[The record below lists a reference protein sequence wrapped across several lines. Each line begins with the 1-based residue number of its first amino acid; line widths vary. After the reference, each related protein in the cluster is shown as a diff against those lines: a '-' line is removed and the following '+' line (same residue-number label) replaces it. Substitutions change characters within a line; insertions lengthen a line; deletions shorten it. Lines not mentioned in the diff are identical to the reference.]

1 MLKLNVSGKMTSI
14 VGFLIV
20 MILSIVSVL
29 GYFQTKN
36 NTFELIKDVQ
46 LKTMDDV
53 TLTFNNYGQSKR
65 NAINTLADE
74 LSKVP
79 LDDKE
84 QILSLIGSFQK
95 AFNFQLTFF
104 GIEELNG
111 VFLSNGQFLNSAK
124 GFNLQNSIWYTQ
136 AKQAKA
142 VIATNPYRSSTDGV
156 VTMTYAA
163 PVYKN
168 GNFIGVVGG
177 DYTLSSFSK
186 DVLAFGSSANTYA
199 VVYNNEGE
207 IMFHENQDKI
217 LTKDQL
223 GTNISKIINTNPSY
237 YLDPDNRDS
246 LFEAKDD
253 KGIAYQVMCNATIN
267 PNFKVCTITADH
279 AYTNP
284 VEKAL
289 FAQIIVGLIAIVIAL
304 IIVKLV
310 IQYNLSP

>member
-14 VGFLIV
+14 VGFLIIV
-20 MILSIVSVL
+20 ILSIVSVL

-53 TLTFNNYGQSKR
+53 TLTFNNYASSKR
-65 NAINTLADE
+65 KAVQILADE
-74 LSKVP
+74 LAKAP

-84 QILSLIGSFQK
+84 QILSLISSFQK
-95 AFNFQLTFF
+95 AFDFQLAFF

-111 VFLSNGQFLNSAK
+111 VFLSNGQYLSQQQ
-124 GFNLQNSIWYTQ
+124 GFNLQNAVWYTN
-136 AKQAKA
+136 AKQAKTTI
-142 VIATNPYRSSTDGV
+142 VTDPYKSSTDG
-156 VTMTYAA
+156 TITLTYAT

-168 GNFIGVVGG
+168 GKFIGVVGG
-177 DYTLSSFSK
+177 DYTVNAFSK

-207 IMFHENQDKI
+207 SMFHQNQDKI

-223 GTNISKIINTNPSY
+223 GINIAKTINTNRTFW
-237 YLDPDNRDS
+237 LDPNNRDS
-246 LFEAKDD
+246 MFEAKDE
-253 KGIAYQVMCNATIN
+253 KGVVYQVMCNATIN
-267 PNFKVCTITADH
+267 PNYNVCTITENS

-310 IQYNLSP
+310 IQY